1 MNVFSIAV
9 VILNWN
15 GKDLLAKFLPTVLA
29 NSQHPNVRVVV
40 ADNAS
45 SDGSV
50 DIVRERFPQV
60 HLVVLEQNFGFAA
73 GYNKALGQLNDDYF
87 VLLNSDAVPAP
98 NWLVP
103 FMDAI
108 AVDSEFVLAM
118 PKIRS
123 FKNPELFE
131 YAGAA
136 GGFIDKYGYPFCR
149 GRIMDE
155 VEEDRGQYDS
165 AIEVFWASGA
175 AMFVKAKLYEQIG
188 GLDEDFFAHME
199 EIDFCWRMKNLGC
212 KVWVVPQSV
221 VYHVGGASLHHSH
234 PRKTY
239 LNFRN
244 NLFMLLKN
252 LPKDKLIYILFMR
265 MVLDG
270 VAALKFIISGQGRFA
285 WAVFKAHLSFY
296 RFAPLYLKKRKMAH
310 AKGILPID
318 HGQIY
323 PSSIVYAFFVRRVRY
338 FSQLRFAR

>member
-1 MNVFSIAV
+1 MNDFSIAV

-15 GKDLLAKFLPTVLA
+15 GRDLLAKFLPTVLA

-50 DIVRERFPQV
+50 GLVRERFPQV
-60 HLVVLEQNFGFAA
+60 HLVVLEQNYGFAA
-73 GYNKALGQLNDDYF
+73 GYNKALALLNDDYF

-103 FMDAI
+103 FMEAI
-108 AVDSEFVLAM
+108 AIDSGFVLAM

-175 AMFVKAKLYEQIG
+175 AMFVNAELYRQIG

-199 EIDFCWRMKNLGC
+199 EIDFCWRVKNMGH
-212 KVWVVPQSV
+212 KVWVMPQSV

-252 LPKDKLIYILFMR
+252 LPKDKLLSTLIVR

-270 VAALKFIISGQGRFA
+270 VAALKFIMAGQARFA
-285 WAVFKAHLSFY
+285 WAVSKAHVSFY
-296 RFAPLYLKKRKMAH
+296 CFAPVYWEKRKAAR
-310 AKGILPID
+310 AKGIIPM
-318 HGQIY
+318 HQSQIY

>member
-1 MNVFSIAV
+1 MNDFSIAV

-15 GKDLLAKFLPTVLA
+15 GKDLLAKFLPTVLV
-29 NSQHPNVRVVV
+29 NSQHPSVRVVV
-40 ADNAS
+40 VDNAS

-50 DIVRERFPQV
+50 DLVRERFPQV
-60 HLVVLEQNFGFAA
+60 QLVVLEQNFGFAA
-73 GYNKALGQLNDDYF
+73 GYNKALAQLNDDYF

-98 NWLVP
+98 NWLMP
-103 FMDAI
+103 FMEAI
-108 AVDSEFVLAM
+108 AANSGFVLAM

-155 VEEDRGQYDS
+155 VEEDKGQYDS

-244 NLFMLLKN
+244 NLLMLLKN
-252 LPKDKLIYILFMR
+252 LPKDKLISTLFVR

-270 VAALKFIISGQGRFA
+270 VAALKFIMSGRGRFA
-285 WAVFKAHLSFY
+285 WAIFKAHLSFY
-296 RFAPLYLKKRKMAH
+296 RFVPVYWEKRKATLT
-310 AKGILPID
+310 KGIRPI
-318 HGQIY
+318 HQSQIF
-323 PSSIVYAFFVRRVRY
+323 PSSIVYAFFVQRVRY
-338 FSQLRFAR
+338 FSQLRFTR